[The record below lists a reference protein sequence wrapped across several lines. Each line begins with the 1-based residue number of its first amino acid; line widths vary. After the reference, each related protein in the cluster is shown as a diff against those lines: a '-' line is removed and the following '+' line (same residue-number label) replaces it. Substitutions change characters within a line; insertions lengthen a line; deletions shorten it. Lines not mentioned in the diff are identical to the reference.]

1 MRYPRAMSTAR
12 RLNYSYEDYLRALE
26 VSQIKLEYCDGQI
39 YAMAGR
45 TPTHAQLGARMIR
58 LLGEALAST
67 CEVYTS
73 DLKVRIEAS
82 DLSTFPDATIVCGKR
97 EVSLVD
103 AQAVTNPR
111 LVVEVTSRSTEQYDR
126 GEKLSHYKQLPSL
139 EVVLFVSHRAA
150 CVTIAR
156 RTDGWA
162 LRDVREGER
171 VELDDPS
178 VHFAVDDLYAGV
190 ELEAT

>member
-1 MRYPRAMSTAR
+1 MSTAR

-26 VSQIKLEYCDGQI
+26 ASHIKLEYCDGQL
-39 YAMAGR
+39 YAMAGG
-45 TPTHAQLGARMIR
+45 TPTHAQLGARIIR
-58 LLGEALAST
+58 LLGAALAST

-82 DLSTFPDATIVCGKR
+82 DLSTFPDATIVCGNR
-97 EVSLVD
+97 EVSIID

-111 LVVEVTSRSTEQYDR
+111 VVVEVTSRSTEQYDR
-126 GEKLSHYKQLPSL
+126 GEKFRHYKQLASL
-139 EVVLFVSHRAA
+139 EAVLFVSHRAA

-156 RTDGWA
+156 RSDAWT
-162 LRDVREGER
+162 LHDVRSGER
-171 VELDDPS
+171 VELGDPCL
-178 VHFAVDDLYAGV
+178 HFAVDDLYAGV